1 MTDRLYSGSCY
12 HEDATQPHVVPIQ
25 VSEPASNHRYR
36 ETRHQRGVRGCLRRL
51 FISVMMLFFAC
62 SGSLFLI
69 EVIAPP
75 IDVLI
80 VGLDA
85 RRNEGTVTRTDSIM
99 LLGVDTDELRV
110 SLLSIPRD
118 LFVNVPGYGMQR
130 INTVNFLAEVNQRGT
145 GPQLL
150 SETIA
155 ANFGIQPDRY
165 VRVNFEGFRALV
177 DAVGGLDIY
186 VENAIFDPAYPTD
199 DYGTRTLRIDS
210 GWQHMDGE
218 TALAFA
224 RTRHADDDYQR
235 AERQQKVVR
244 ALARKLL
251 IPVYWPPALFA
262 LSQHVETSLNPLD
275 MVRTLPPLLVR
286 FGEIDRL
293 VIDRDYIQGT
303 QSGYAVPDYDKLS
316 SWIAPRFD

>member
-1 MTDRLYSGSCY
+1 MTERTPAIYD
-12 HEDATQPHVVPIQ
+12 DDTTQPHVVPLELDAL
-25 VSEPASNHRYR
+25 EPNYR
-36 ETRHQRGVRGCLRRL
+36 RQDARHSRRGLRGCLMTL
-51 FISVMMLFFAC
+51 LSGVLLMLCAC
-62 SGSLFLI
+62 SASLFLV
-69 EVIAPP
+69 ELVASPL
-75 IDVLI
+75 DVL
-80 VGLDA
+80 VMGLDA
-85 RRNEGTVTRTDSIM
+85 RQNEGTVTRTDSIM
-99 LLGVDTDELRV
+99 ILGVDTDELRV

-130 INTVNFLAEVNQRGT
+130 INTVNVLAEANQRGT

-150 SETIA
+150 SETIV

-165 VRVNFEGFRALV
+165 VRLDFEAFRALI
-177 DAVGGLDIY
+177 DSVGGLRIY
-186 VENAIFDPAYPTD
+186 VEDAIVDYNYPTD

-210 GWQHMDGE
+210 GWQQMDGE

-244 ALARKLL
+244 ALTQKLL
-251 IPVYWPPALFA
+251 LPIYWPPALIT
-262 LSQHVETSLNPLD
+262 LNQHVETNLNPLD

-286 FGEIDRL
+286 FGQIDRL

-303 QSGYAVPDYDKLS
+303 QAGYVVPNYETLAP
-316 SWIAPRFD
+316 WIAPRFD

>member
-1 MTDRLYSGSCY
+1 
-12 HEDATQPHVVPIQ
+12 
-25 VSEPASNHRYR
+25 
-36 ETRHQRGVRGCLRRL
+36 
-51 FISVMMLFFAC
+51 MMLFFAC

-85 RRNEGTVTRTDSIM
+85 RRNEGTMTRTDSIM